1 MVTHSIFIVSGSN
14 IPAILASD
22 PIFPFE
28 NPGLFVIMPAMIQEI
43 KLHGKAN
50 EKLDYFVTITGAD
63 LSSRYCYESLPD
75 GDRFFSGKNE
85 FIISPNGISHAGSGG
100 SLCEYMFGVDL
111 PLTDLLRKDVSNRL
125 VMYGAYY
132 DTSDNI
138 TFTNATAGKASFDHV
153 FLTGNAVSNY
163 FFFIH
168 SSFNKENRDIQ
179 RDILKYIGKQLKRST
194 TIGVSD
200 DTRLCQEIFDAF
212 GDAKGL
218 VFLFRLQNRNNE
230 EYYNTFNKFYAEQ
243 KMLSPEAV
251 SLLDDLAKQYEIIP
265 YQQERIKID
274 GMYKLAE
281 NKKIVDE
288 YKDILITVSEK
299 GQVNPSELA
308 KLSRLRTLSLR
319 LNIPHTLFDTLD
331 ELLLKDMQIVE
342 VEEPEY
348 VKDTRAIFEGLFFRT
363 DNIRGHL
370 SQEDLVKLLKGK
382 QKSTA
387 VRDQAFEGLLL
398 DTVRACDEH
407 ARDTNDMFALE
418 SMSSILTYFDRY
430 DSTASMINNLAFMEN
445 STLSE
450 DNIRSLSGNKE
461 VFDQIGRNLFLELF
475 IEPLRE
481 NHYMTRYGRK
491 KVDTLFYGL
500 QRIKAGDTTYR
511 ELSAGI
517 TGINED
523 EKLYTAIHRY
533 IKDRF
538 KSIYAEFNSSE
549 DQEIFIQDLNR
560 EIQAKRIVQGP
571 VPHSVFEEIILDI
584 RKESFYLNNLLP
596 HIIVSRDNRVREDFL
611 VNSGLDL
618 FYIEELENDYFVMNK
633 IEKNILE
640 EIRK

>member
-1 MVTHSIFIVSGSN
+1 
-14 IPAILASD
+14 
-22 PIFPFE
+22 
-28 NPGLFVIMPAMIQEI
+28 MPDMIQEI

-50 EKLDYFVTITGAD
+50 DKIDYFVTITGAD
-63 LSSRYCYESLPD
+63 LSSRYCYESLPE
-75 GDRFFSGKNE
+75 GDRFFSGRNE
-85 FIISPNGISHAGSGG
+85 FIISPDGISHTGTGG

-111 PLTDLLRKDVSNRL
+111 PLKDLLRKDVSNRL
-125 VMYGAYY
+125 VMYGAFY
-132 DTSDNI
+132 DNTDNI
-138 TFTNATAGKASFDHV
+138 TFTNTTAGKESFDHV

-163 FFFIH
+163 FFFVH
-168 SSFNKENRDIQ
+168 SSFQKEIRDIQ
-179 RDILKYIGKQLKRST
+179 RDILKYMGKQLKRST
-194 TIGVSD
+194 TVGLSD
-200 DTRLCQEIFDAF
+200 DTRLCRELFEAF

-218 VFLFRLQNRNNE
+218 VFLFRMQNRHNG
-230 EYYNTFNKFYAEQ
+230 EYFNTFNKFYAEQ
-243 KMLSPEAV
+243 KMLSPEALT
-251 SLLDDLAKQYEIIP
+251 LLNDLANQYKIIP

-274 GMYKLAE
+274 GMYKLPE

-342 VEEPEY
+342 VEEPDY

-363 DNIRGHL
+363 DKIRGHL
-370 SQEDLVKLLKGK
+370 SQEDLIKLLIAK

-398 DTVRACDEH
+398 DTVRVCDEH

-430 DSTASMINNLAFMEN
+430 DSAASTINNLAFMEN

-450 DNIRSLSGNKE
+450 DNIRSLFGNKE
-461 VFDQIGRNLFLELF
+461 VFDQISPDLFREIF
-475 IEPLRE
+475 IDPLRE
-481 NHYMTRYGRK
+481 NRYLTRYGRK
-491 KVDTLFYGL
+491 KVDMLFQGL
-500 QRIKAGDTTYR
+500 LQIKTGDTTYR
-511 ELSAGI
+511 ERAASI
-517 TGINED
+517 TMINDED
-523 EKLYTAIHRY
+523 KLYTAIHRY

-538 KSIYAEFNSSE
+538 KSIYAELNSRE

-560 EIQAKRIVQGP
+560 EIQSRQIVQGP
-571 VPHSVFEEIILDI
+571 VPHTIFEEIILDI

-596 HIIVSRDNRVREDFL
+596 HIIVSRDSRVREDFL
-611 VNSGLDL
+611 LNSGLDR
-618 FYIEELENDYFVMNK
+618 FYIEELENDYFEMNK
-633 IEKNILE
+633 IDKNILE

>member
-1 MVTHSIFIVSGSN
+1 
-14 IPAILASD
+14 
-22 PIFPFE
+22 
-28 NPGLFVIMPAMIQEI
+28 MPVMIQEI

-50 EKLDYFVTITGAD
+50 EKMDYFVTITGAD
-63 LSSRYCYESLPD
+63 LSSRYCYESLPE
-75 GDRFFSGKNE
+75 GDRFFSGRNE
-85 FIISPNGISHAGSGG
+85 FIITPEGISYTGSGG

-111 PLTDLLRKDVSNRL
+111 PLKDLLRKDVSNRL
-125 VMYGAYY
+125 VMYGAFY
-132 DTSDNI
+132 DNTDNI
-138 TFTNATAGKASFDHV
+138 TFTNTTAGKESFDHV

-163 FFFIH
+163 FFFVH
-168 SSFNKENRDIQ
+168 SSFQKEIRDIQ
-179 RDILKYIGKQLKRST
+179 RDILKYMGKQLKRSAT
-194 TIGVSD
+194 VGISD
-200 DTRLCQEIFDAF
+200 DTRLCREIFESF

-218 VFLFRLQNRNNE
+218 IFLFRLHNRHNG
-230 EYYNTFNKFYAEQ
+230 EYFNTFNKFYAEQ
-243 KMLSPEAV
+243 KMLSPEALT
-251 SLLDDLAKQYEIIP
+251 LLNDLADQYKIIP

-274 GMYKLAE
+274 GMYKLPE

-319 LNIPHTLFDTLD
+319 LNIPQTLFDTLD

-370 SQEDLVKLLKGK
+370 SQEDLVKLLIAK

-398 DTVRACDEH
+398 DTVRVCDEH

-430 DSTASMINNLAFMEN
+430 DSAASTINNLAFMEN

-450 DNIRSLSGNKE
+450 DNIRSLFGNKE
-461 VFDQIGRNLFLELF
+461 VFDQISPDLFREIF
-475 IEPLRE
+475 IDPLRE
-481 NHYMTRYGRK
+481 NRYLTRYGRK
-491 KVDTLFYGL
+491 KVDMLFQGL
-500 QRIKAGDTTYR
+500 LRIKTGDTTYR
-511 ELSAGI
+511 ERAASIAR
-517 TGINED
+517 INDED
-523 EKLYTAIHRY
+523 KLYTSIHRY

-538 KSIYAEFNSSE
+538 KSIYAELNSRE

-560 EIQAKRIVQGP
+560 EIQSRRIVQVP
-571 VPHSVFEEIILDI
+571 VPHNIFEEIILDI

-596 HIIVSRDNRVREDFL
+596 HIIVSRDSRVREDFL
-611 VNSGLDL
+611 LNSGLDR
-618 FYIEELENDYFVMNK
+618 FYIEELENDYFDMNK
-633 IEKNILE
+633 IDKNILE

>member
-1 MVTHSIFIVSGSN
+1 M
-14 IPAILASD
+14 IL
-22 PIFPFE
+22 
-28 NPGLFVIMPAMIQEI
+28 EI

-63 LSSRYCYESLPD
+63 LSSRYCYESLSD
-75 GDRFFSGKNE
+75 GDRFFSGRNE
-85 FIISPNGISHAGSGG
+85 FVISENGISYTGTGG

-111 PLTDLLRKDVSNRL
+111 PLKDLLRKDVSNRL
-125 VMYGAYY
+125 VMYGAFY
-132 DTSDNI
+132 DKTDNI
-138 TFTNATAGKASFDHV
+138 TFTNTTSSKESFDHV

-163 FFFIH
+163 YFFVH
-168 SSFNKENRDIQ
+168 TSSKGDIKELQ
-179 RDILKYIGKQLKRST
+179 RDLLKNIGKQLKRST
-194 TIGVSD
+194 TVGVSD
-200 DTRLCQEIFDAF
+200 DTRLCREIFEAL
-212 GDAKGL
+212 GDAKAL
-218 VFLFRLQNRNNE
+218 VFLFRLQNRHNE
-230 EYYNTFNKFYAEQ
+230 EYFHTFNKLYAEQ
-243 KMLSPEAV
+243 KMLSPEAHTD
-251 SLLDDLAKQYEIIP
+251 LDNLAKQYNIIP

-274 GMYKLAE
+274 GMYKLHE

-331 ELLLKDMQIVE
+331 ELLLKDTQIVE
-342 VEEPEY
+342 VEEPDY
-348 VKDTRAIFEGLFFRT
+348 VRDTRAIFEGLFFRT

-370 SQEDLVKLLKGK
+370 SQEDLVKLVKAK

-407 ARDTNDMFALE
+407 ARDTNDIAVLE
-418 SMSSILTYFDRY
+418 SMSSILTYFDRF
-430 DSTASMINNLAFMEN
+430 DSAASTINNLAFMEG

-461 VFDQIGRNLFLELF
+461 IFDQIEADLFREIF
-475 IEPLRE
+475 IDPLRG
-481 NHYMTRYGRK
+481 NRYLTRYGRK
-491 KVDTLFYGL
+491 KVDLLFQGL
-500 QRIKAGDTTYR
+500 MRIKSGDTTYR
-511 ELSAGI
+511 ELAASIA
-517 TGINED
+517 TINEED
-523 EKLYTAIHRY
+523 KLYTAIHRY

-538 KSIYAEFNSSE
+538 KSIYSELNSKE

-560 EIQAKRIVQGP
+560 EIQSKNIVQSP

-611 VNSGLDL
+611 MNSGLDR
-618 FYIEELENDYFVMNK
+618 FYVEELEKDYFDMNK
-633 IEKNILE
+633 IENNILE
-640 EIRK
+640 EIRR